1 MPKYRRMK
9 YSQSFLQ
16 LLCSCLS
23 LLGKVIKI
31 QQSNLYVTSNFRLW
45 LTILKMGSI
54 TFFGGCSH
62 RNRGRSN
69 ILFRCTDFNLALAI
83 GHLSCRVL
91 KVWNLSTTSRDHT
104 YWGALLQVTCF
115 YIPGMKLEN
124 LLPFLS
130 LNREKVSLQMWT
142 FFEESYWLHFYISS
156 LSLKLE
162 ST

>member
-1 MPKYRRMK
+1 MPKHRRMK

-62 RNRGRSN
+62 WNRDRSN

-91 KVWNLSTTSRDHT
+91 NYFQRPYLLVGTTSGHLFLHPRHEV
-104 YWGALLQVTCF
+104 GKSSSFSFSKQR
-115 YIPGMKLEN
+115 KS
-124 LLPFLS
+124 LPS
-130 LNREKVSLQMWT
+130 DVSIL
-142 FFEESYWLHFYISS
+142 
-156 LSLKLE
+156 
-162 ST
+162 

>member
-1 MPKYRRMK
+1 MPKHRRMK

-62 RNRGRSN
+62 WNRDRSN
-69 ILFRCTDFNLALAI
+69 ILFRSTDFILALAI
-83 GHLSCRVL
+83 DHLSCRVL
-91 KVWNLSTTSRDHT
+91 KVWNLSTIFQRPYLLGGSTSGHLFLNP
-104 YWGALLQVTCF
+104 WHEVG
-115 YIPGMKLEN
+115 KSS
-124 LLPFLS
+124 LLPFVS
-130 LNREKVSLQMWT
+130 LTREKVSVQIWT
-142 FFEESYWLHFYISS
+142 FFEKSYWPHFQYF
-156 LSLKLE
+156 
-162 ST
+162 

>member
-1 MPKYRRMK
+1 MPKHRRMK

-62 RNRGRSN
+62 WNRDRSN
-69 ILFRCTDFNLALAI
+69 ILFRSHWLLSSTSYRPSVLQGLEGVRFINHLPETIPTGKLYFRSLVFKSLDEVRKSSPIFSPKQRKSLRSDVNFLWGMLLTLFSKFLAI
-83 GHLSCRVL
+83 DWS
-91 KVWNLSTTSRDHT
+91 
-104 YWGALLQVTCF
+104 
-115 YIPGMKLEN
+115 
-124 LLPFLS
+124 
-130 LNREKVSLQMWT
+130 
-142 FFEESYWLHFYISS
+142 
-156 LSLKLE
+156 
-162 ST
+162 